1 MSTLNFPSN
10 PTIGQTHTVGSKT
23 YVWNGTAWIVANST
37 VSGTTGTLQQLV
49 VTTTGSFQQ
58 IIITGTNAAISTTT
72 GALTVAG
79 GVGIQGDVYIGGAL
93 SVEGQIILTTSSFNV
108 DISEGNDIDI
118 SVDPINNN
126 LVIISNISTLQSVT
140 TRGNS
145 TTNKVTILNT
155 EESTSTYTGA
165 LTVSGGIGIW
175 GNGWFEG
182 RVTSESLRIADAV
195 LDSTKINIS
204 NNATTVIDQYSLT
217 EYRAAKYFI
226 QISEGSGPTA
236 EFQAQ
241 EITLIASD
249 LGTVDMSV
257 YGTVT
262 TNGPNGLGQ
271 FDAIVDG
278 TDVKLR
284 FTPDFATGKTVK
296 VLRTAITV

>member
-1 MSTLNFPSN
+1 M
-10 PTIGQTHTVGSKT
+10 
-23 YVWNGTAWIVANST
+23 
-37 VSGTTGTLQQLV
+37 
-49 VTTTGSFQQ
+49 
-58 IIITGTNAAISTTT
+58 
-72 GALTVAG
+72 AG
-79 GVGIQGDVYIGGAL
+79 GVGIQGDVFIGGAL

-126 LVIISNISTLQSVT
+126 LVIFSNISTLETVT
-140 TRGNS
+140 GRGSS
-145 TTNKVTILNT
+145 TTNKVVILNT

-165 LTVSGGIGIW
+165 LIVSGGVGIW

-195 LDSTKINIS
+195 LDSTVINITT
-204 NNATTVIDQYSLT
+204 NATVVIDTYSLN

-226 QISEGSGPTA
+226 QISEGTGLTA

-241 EITLIASD
+241 EITLIASNS
-249 LGTVDMSV
+249 GTVDISV

-262 TNGPNGLGQ
+262 TNGPTGLGS

-284 FTPDFATGKTVK
+284 FTPDYVTSKTVK

>member
-10 PTIGQTHTVGSKT
+10 PTIGQQHTVGSKT
-23 YVWNGTAWIVANST
+23 YTWNGNAWIVSSAT
-37 VSGTTGTLQQLV
+37 VNGTTGTLQQLIV
-49 VTTTGSFQQ
+49 NSTGSFQQ
-58 IIITGTNAAISTTT
+58 VVITGTNASISTTT

-79 GVGIQGDVYIGGAL
+79 GVGIQGDVYIGGFL

-118 SVDPINNN
+118 TVDPINND
-126 LVIISNISTLQSVT
+126 LVIISNISTLESVT

-145 TTNKVTILNT
+145 TTNKISILNT
-155 EESTSTYTGA
+155 EESISTTTGA
-165 LTVSGGIGIW
+165 LVVSGGIGIW

-182 RVTSESLRIADAV
+182 RVTSESLKIADAV
-195 LDSTKINIS
+195 LDSTVINIS
-204 NNATTVIDQYSLT
+204 NNATTVIDTYSLN

-226 QISEGSGPTA
+226 QISEGTGPTA

-241 EITLIASD
+241 EITLIAGNSG
-249 LGTVDMSV
+249 LVDISV
-257 YGTVT
+257 YGIVT
-262 TNGPNGLGQ
+262 TNGPNGLGL